1 MGTIVLVLL
10 LALALAI
17 VVIIYAAYPSPASS
31 SALRRTL
38 RPVPTRG
45 VATLPTIDR
54 S

>member
-17 VVIIYAAYPSPASS
+17 VVIVYAAYPYRGEETPVSPRVGRV
-31 SALRRTL
+31 LR
-38 RPVPTRG
+38 RG